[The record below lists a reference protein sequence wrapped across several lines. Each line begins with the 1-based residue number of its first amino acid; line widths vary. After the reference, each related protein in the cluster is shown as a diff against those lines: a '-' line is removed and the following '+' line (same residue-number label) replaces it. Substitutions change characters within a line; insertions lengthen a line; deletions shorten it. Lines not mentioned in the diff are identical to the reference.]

1 MESYTLEDLFQSIN
15 DIYLQ
20 YDEGSISLN
29 SANDLASKCC
39 TAFLLQNKG
48 E

>member
-15 DIYLQ
+15 DIYYQ
-20 YDEGSISLN
+20 FDEGRISLS
-29 SANDLASKCC
+29 SANDLAAKCC
-39 TAFLLQNKG
+39 SAFLLQNKG